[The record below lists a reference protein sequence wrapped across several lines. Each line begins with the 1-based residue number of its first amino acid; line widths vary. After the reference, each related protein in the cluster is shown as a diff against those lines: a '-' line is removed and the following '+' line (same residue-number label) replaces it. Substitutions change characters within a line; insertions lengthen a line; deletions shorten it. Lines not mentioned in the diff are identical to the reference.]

1 MAAPKTNQNPSDFE
15 EYIRDLLECPICLD
29 TIKLMPIYQCTNGH
43 LICKDCIKKLNN
55 CPICRNDS
63 PLARNLQL
71 ENIVQRLKGIQ
82 PKNGATTAAKPNLQ
96 KWGNGSVRSYGTI
109 NGPNQDSHIEI
120 NLRASPGQVKWPSW
134 VMPGWATTG
143 WATPGWVMPT
153 LATPRQTVSR
163 PVNDQN
169 VEASVPGQDLSRSV
183 NNQDVWAPLQGDT
196 WSNCILKMILAAF
209 LCVLIV
215 FLFFG
220 LLHVVGNFDFI

>member
-1 MAAPKTNQNPSDFE
+1 MAASNTNQNPSDFE

-43 LICKDCIKKLNN
+43 LICKDCIEKLNN

-71 ENIVQRLKGIQ
+71 EIIVQRLQCIQ
-82 PKNGATTAAKPNLQ
+82 PENAATTAAKPNLP
-96 KWGNGSVRSYGTI
+96 KWGSGSVRSYGTI

-120 NLRASPGQVKWPSW
+120 NLQVNPGQGRPGWA
-134 VMPGWATTG
+134 MPGWATAE
-143 WATPGWVMPT
+143 WATPGWVLPKW
-153 LATPRQTVSR
+153 ATPRQTVSR
-163 PVNDQN
+163 PVNNQN
-169 VEASVPGQDLSRSV
+169 VEAPVPSQDLSRLV
-183 NNQDVWAPLQGDT
+183 NNHDVSASLEGDT
-196 WSNCILKMILAAF
+196 WSNCTLNMILAAF

-220 LLHVVGNFDFI
+220 LLHIVGNFDFF